1 MMAVTGGE
9 GAARD
14 GGGGVLVTGAGGQL
28 GIELVEAL
36 RRGGTA
42 VAPCDRATL
51 DVTDRAAVFAAVEA
65 SAPAVVVN
73 AAAWTDVDGCE
84 ADPDRAMAVNAHA
97 VAHLADAARRAGARF
112 CQISTDFVFDGARR
126 RPYDESDQPAPLSV
140 YGRSKLAGEQAAG
153 ADALVVRTSSLY
165 GDHGHHLV
173 RTVLDRADASSDELT
188 LVSDRWISPT
198 VVADLVPVL
207 LRLLDGRRTGLFH
220 LAGAGAATP
229 FEVAQ
234 AALAAA
240 GHDPRRARPVPS
252 AELRPARPAPRPVYS
267 VLGHAALTSAGL
279 PTLPPYGP
287 SLAALVERLRSRRR
301 PDQA

>member
-1 MMAVTGGE
+1 MTAAAGGRG
-9 GAARD
+9 GAR
-14 GGGGVLVTGAGGQL
+14 GGGGVLVSGAGGQL

-36 RRGGTA
+36 RRRDRPV
-42 VAPCDRATL
+42 VACDRATL
-51 DVTDRAAVFAAVEA
+51 DVTDREAVIAAVEA
-65 SAPAVVVN
+65 SAPALVVN

-97 VAHLADAARRAGARF
+97 VAHLASAARKTGARF
-112 CQISTDFVFDGARR
+112 CQISTDFVFDGALR
-126 RPYDESDQPAPLSV
+126 RPYDEGDQPAPVSV

-153 ADALVVRTSSLY
+153 TDALVVRTSSLY
-165 GDHGHHLV
+165 GDHGLHLV
-173 RTVLDRADASSDELT
+173 RTVLDRADAAASELT
-188 LVSDRWISPT
+188 VVADRWVSPT
-198 VVADLVPVL
+198 VVADLVPML
-207 LRLLDGRRTGLFH
+207 LRLLDEQRTGLFH
-220 LAGAGAATP
+220 VAGAGAATP

-240 GHDPRRARPVPS
+240 GHDPDRARPVSS
-252 AELRPARPAPRPVYS
+252 ADLRPARAAARPTYS

-301 PDQA
+301 SEQA